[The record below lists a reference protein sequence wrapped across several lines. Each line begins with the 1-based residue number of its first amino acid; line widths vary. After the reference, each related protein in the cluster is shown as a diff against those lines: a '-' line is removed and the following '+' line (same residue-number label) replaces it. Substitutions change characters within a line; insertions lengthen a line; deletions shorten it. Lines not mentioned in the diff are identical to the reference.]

1 MEYRKAFWGVIL
13 VLIGLL
19 FLFKNLNMLYF
30 SWYDIWQ
37 LWPVLILLWGISILP
52 VHGLIRFLLS
62 VATIVA
68 ALWLVQHKGTHHG
81 PVFRWSENHSWR
93 YQDDETRNE
102 KIIRRRVLA
111 DTADSAFTQQIREP
125 WDESIRS
132 ATLKMEVAAGS
143 FTLGEES
150 EELLLFQKKGRQV
163 RYNVLSNKEG
173 DKQHIHLSMQ
183 NTRLEGNIVNEV
195 AIAMHPE
202 PFWSLD
208 LDVGAANLEADFS
221 NHKMEKVDID
231 GGACNIEMRFG
242 MLAPEVHID
251 ADAGAA
257 SLTIFIPEEAACEIR
272 TDTFLASKDFRG
284 FDRIKK
290 GLHRTPDFDSATVKF
305 YIELDAALASFE
317 VKRY

>member
-30 SWYDIWQ
+30 NWYDIWQ

-52 VHGLIRFLLS
+52 IQGLVRFILS

-68 ALWLVQHKGTHHG
+68 ALWLVQHQSTYRS
-81 PVFRWSENHSWR
+81 PVFRWSEKPSWR
-93 YQDDETRNE
+93 YQGEEERSE
-102 KIIRRRVLA
+102 KVIRRRVLA
-111 DTADSAFTQQIREP
+111 DTADSAYTQQIREP

-150 EELLLFQKKGRQV
+150 DDLLLFQKKGRQV

-183 NTRLEGNIVNEV
+183 NTRLEGNIVNDV
-195 AIAMHPE
+195 TIAMHPE
-202 PFWSLD
+202 PMWSLD

-221 NHKMEKVDID
+221 DHKMEKVDID

-272 TDTFLASKDFRG
+272 TDTFLSSKDFKG
-284 FDRIKK
+284 FDRIEK
-290 GLHRTPDFDSATVKF
+290 GLHRTPEFDSATVKF
-305 YIELDAALASFE
+305 YIELDAALASFQ